1 LRTTI
6 GPIEQTDAPVTG
18 EECQNI
24 GQRSNGVKV
33 SLTNERRDT
42 MAARLEHANINVRD
56 IDEAIRFI
64 TTAFPEFR
72 VRGRGEVEGRPW
84 VHVGTDTS
92 YLALNEFQADAKRDP
107 QFGEEPLNHLGF
119 VVDDAEQL
127 AERLRAAGFQEGF
140 IAPAHPYRIR
150 KYFLDGDGNEWEFV
164 EYLSDDPAQQN
175 EY

>member
-1 LRTTI
+1 
-6 GPIEQTDAPVTG
+6 
-18 EECQNI
+18 
-24 GQRSNGVKV
+24 
-33 SLTNERRDT
+33 
-42 MAARLEHANINVRD
+42 MAARLEHANINVGN

-92 YLALNEFQADAKRDP
+92 YLALNEFQSDAKRDP

-119 VVDDAEQL
+119 VVDDAEEL

-140 IAPAHPYRIR
+140 VAPAHRYRIR

-164 EYLSDDPAQQN
+164 EYLSDDPALQN